1 MKRILIADASRV
13 FADGLKNQLKQ
24 DFSLMLCY
32 DGKHILR
39 NIRDFDPD
47 VILIDLSL
55 PNCDV
60 LNVLH
65 TVRTSGSIA
74 QFVAI
79 SNITSFRVQQILGG
93 IGVIRIFPRPCA
105 IKNVVSFLHR
115 IASDLP
121 DLSMWCAETEA
132 DSVLLNIGFQCGR
145 SRYNCIYH
153 AILLKYYDKG
163 GDSVKYLYSE
173 VRKLCGKKSIEV
185 VEKAIRD
192 AIHHAWEHGDR
203 DVWRMYFP
211 ICDREGCPS
220 NEVFIERIALA
231 LRNRE
236 RLKKPYFQETFET
249 KLG

>member
-13 FADGLKNQLKQ
+13 FADGLSNQLKQ
-24 DFSLMLCY
+24 DYLLKVCY

-39 NIRDFDPD
+39 SIRDFDPD
-47 VILIDLSL
+47 IIFIDLSL

-60 LNVLH
+60 LNILH

-79 SNITSFRVQQILGG
+79 SDITSLHVQQILAG
-93 IGVIRIFPRPCA
+93 IGVIRIFPKPCA
-105 IKNVVSFLHR
+105 IGSVVSFLHR

-121 DLSMWCAETEA
+121 DLSIWCAETEV
-132 DSVLLNIGFQCGR
+132 DNVLLNIGFQCGR
-145 SRYNCIYH
+145 SRYTCIYH
-153 AILLKYYDKG
+153 AILLKYYNKS

-192 AIHHAWEHGDR
+192 AIRHAWKHGDI

-211 ICDREGCPS
+211 MCDREGCPS
-220 NEVFIERIALA
+220 NEVFIDRISLA
-231 LRNRE
+231 LRNCE
-236 RLKKPYFQETFET
+236 RLKKPLFSETF
-249 KLG
+249 KIMLG